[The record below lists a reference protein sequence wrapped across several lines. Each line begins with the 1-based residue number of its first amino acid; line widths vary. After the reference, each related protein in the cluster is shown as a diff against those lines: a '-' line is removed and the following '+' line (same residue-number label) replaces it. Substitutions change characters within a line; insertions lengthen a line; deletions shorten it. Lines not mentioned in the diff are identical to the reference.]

1 MINSK
6 GQCDSCGRDF
16 LGENLEGKPCPA
28 TDECPSYFEEIG
40 KEHPDHI
47 TKGAVEAKERKY

>member
-1 MINSK
+1 MIDSK
-6 GQCDSCGRDF
+6 GQCGSCGRDF

-47 TKGAVEAKERKY
+47 TKGAVEAK